1 MIHSLLS
8 GIFLLHESPPQV
20 EGGSLHPHETQL
32 LYHYV
37 NHGMQGYLR
46 SGTWITSCTSFPTY
60 LGVCCMA
67 LLTYSHSAV
76 FWPQLHMSNS
86 IFFPFLNILYRSV
99 AVIPDWLSLTQQQVC
114 PRAKWSWGNKLLAAS
129 HRNHPGAQFCHYQNH
144 TNLSC
149 QYSWIL
155 HSIADFKNS
164 DLCRLSNSCLGC
176 NNA

>member
-1 MIHSLLS
+1 MKHNYFTIMLTMGCRGIS
-8 GIFLLHESPPQV
+8 GLAPGSPPARPFPPTLV
-20 EGGSLHPHETQL
+20 SVAWLFSHILIL
-32 LYHYV
+32 LF
-37 NHGMQGYLR
+37 
-46 SGTWITSCTSFPTY
+46 SGHNYICQI
-60 LGVCCMA
+60 A
-67 LLTYSHSAV
+67 
-76 FWPQLHMSNS
+76 
-86 IFFPFLNILYRSV
+86 FFSPFLNILYRSV
-99 AVIPDWLSLTQQQVC
+99 AIIPDWLSLTQQQVC